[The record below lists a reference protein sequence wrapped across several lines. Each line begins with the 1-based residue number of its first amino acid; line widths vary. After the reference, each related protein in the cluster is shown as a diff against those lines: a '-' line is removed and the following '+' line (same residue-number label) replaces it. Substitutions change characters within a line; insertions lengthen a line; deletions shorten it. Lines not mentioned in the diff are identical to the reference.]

1 MSLVGACH
9 HPFFSTPLS
18 LCLSPRVSLSVGI
31 PSFTE
36 KLANLLE
43 SAEEDSQDV
52 RSFLE
57 ESRTIRRQ

>member
-1 MSLVGACH
+1 MHAIIL
-9 HPFFSTPLS
+9 FFSTPLS
-18 LCLSPRVSLSVGI
+18 LCLSPHVSLSVGI